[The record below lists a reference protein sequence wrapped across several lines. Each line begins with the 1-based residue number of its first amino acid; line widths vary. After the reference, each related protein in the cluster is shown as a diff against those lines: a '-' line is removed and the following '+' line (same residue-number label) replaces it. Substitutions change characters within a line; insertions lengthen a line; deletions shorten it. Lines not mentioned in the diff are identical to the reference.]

1 MAPTC
6 VAGPRDVHDE
16 TALAAPS
23 LPCGRSMTTTASVEI
38 GERKRALRHEL
49 RSRRALL
56 PEATRRREQP
66 RGRTGGPARAALA
79 AADHGGT
86 VLAAGRRDR
95 HLTVAACPALAG
107 RQPLLPRMHGKGR
120 PLTFHAWQPELE
132 LTHGPFQV
140 REPPAGLPAM
150 HARAGAGTAARVRS
164 GAARRLGYGA
174 GFYDMTFA
182 ALAAA
187 GGSPRRVGFCF
198 ACQEIDSVPADATDI
213 ALDLVITE
221 TGPRE
226 IA

>member
-1 MAPTC
+1 
-6 VAGPRDVHDE
+6 
-16 TALAAPS
+16 
-23 LPCGRSMTTTASVEI
+23 MTTTASVEI

-56 PEATRRREQP
+56 PAA
-66 RGRTGGPARAALA
+66 ARAEGSREAARVALRELPWRQQ
-79 AADHGGT
+79 T
-86 VLAAGRRDR
+86 
-95 HLTVAACPALAG
+95 TVALFWPLADEIDTRPLLHALHWLGA
-107 RQPLLPRMHGKGR
+107 RPLLPRMHGKGR
-120 PLTFHAWQPELE
+120 PLTFHAWEPELE

-140 REPPAGLPAM
+140 REPPADLPAIM
-150 HARAGAGTAARVRS
+150 PELVLAPLLAFDRGG
-164 GAARRLGYGA
+164 RRLGYGA

-182 ALAAA
+182 ALTAA

-221 TGPRE
+221 AGPRE